1 VNTNPAAEAFSPR
14 MMDRAIGL
22 SRQEAYSGSKPNLR
36 RIPGEKI
43 PMNPRIAPSG
53 RYPGLARKPRATA
66 KLKFGPGNACLGV
79 SEKVRLQVRGEE
91 GHTG

>member
-1 VNTNPAAEAFSPR
+1 